1 MRISCSVEW
10 LFIFFIIVIRFRS
23 SLTKTKQ
30 TQNFKVSAIFSFK
43 IPLMSRNACNGEK
56 SPDGWQFELDAK
68 NRLFKK
74 GPFAISIEF
83 LFSVWR
89 FWRLIAISAIF
100 SNACISG
107 HTSKIPREMGA
118 TKNEHLPPANSREER
133 REILTL

>member
-1 MRISCSVEW
+1 
-10 LFIFFIIVIRFRS
+10 
-23 SLTKTKQ
+23 
-30 TQNFKVSAIFSFK
+30 
-43 IPLMSRNACNGEK
+43 MSRNACNGENGKNGEK

-68 NRLFKK
+68 NRHFKK

-107 HTSKIPREMGA
+107 HTSKIRREMGA
-118 TKNEHLPPANSREER
+118 TKNDHLPPANSREER

>member
-1 MRISCSVEW
+1 MTLQFLYHRDQILQLPVKKENKY
-10 LFIFFIIVIRFRS
+10 
-23 SLTKTKQ
+23 KTKQ
-30 TQNFKVSAIFSFK
+30 TQNFKVSVIFSFK

-56 SPDGWQFELDAK
+56 SPDGWQFELDAT
-68 NRLFKK
+68 NRHFKK

-89 FWRLIAISAIF
+89 FWRLTAISAIF

-118 TKNEHLPPANSREER
+118 TKNDHLPPANSREER